1 MEKIKV
7 LASVTYTEYVSALN
21 RTFPMKRH
29 KLFDPETPVGD
40 IYSWGVGMSKGT
52 QNNVELTYVEVS

>member
-1 MEKIKV
+1 V
-7 LASVTYTEYVSALN
+7 
-21 RTFPMKRH
+21 
-29 KLFDPETPVGD
+29 D